1 MNKSTEATHIDL
13 DTGQYIHIDNAVF
26 VLIENEW
33 VEESE
38 SNIRRLKP
46 I

>member
-33 VEESE
+33 VEEAE
-38 SNIRRLKP
+38 SNVRDLELI
-46 I
+46 

>member
-1 MNKSTEATHIDL
+1 MSKIEEATHIDL
-13 DTGQYIHIDNAVF
+13 DTGEYIHIDNAVF

-33 VEESE
+33 VEVSE